1 MSFLKHPRF
10 RISAVILSTLIVVL
24 LIVFVQYCK
33 KREGYEPTAS
43 KKSPHGFTFFEIGE
57 NTQFSNDVRE
67 KLREKLGS
75 DAIETWNTLDLSIN
89 YNGFLQSYFPEL
101 YEINKKLNSP
111 VGERIEHDI
120 IKLTYRYAQTKNVPF
135 DYVELVFSNIDKK
148 PLLFY
153 IKSKNEGP
161 DIVGVVTKKYGKP
174 TSIRWDKK
182 GGQSIYWKKNRSVLI
197 ISIVDDR
204 YGNPEY
210 HTNIYYVASLEKLL
224 SIEQAERQHKEDR
237 IKTTGKT
244 AF

>member
-10 RISAVILSTLIVVL
+10 RISAVILSTLIIVL

-33 KREGYEPTAS
+33 KKEGYETTAS
-43 KKSPHGFTFFEIGE
+43 KKNLHGFTFFEIGE

-67 KLREKLGS
+67 ELREKLGS

-89 YNGFLQSYFPEL
+89 YKGFLQSYFPEL
-101 YEINKKLNSP
+101 YELNKKLNSP
-111 VGERIEHDI
+111 VGERIEHDT
-120 IKLTYRYAQTKNVPF
+120 IKLTYRYAQTQNVPF
-135 DYVELVFSNIDKK
+135 GYVELVFSNIDKK

-153 IKSKNEGP
+153 IKSKNEGS
-161 DIVGVVTKKYGKP
+161 DIVDVVTQKYGKP

-182 GGQSIYWKKNRSVLI
+182 DGQSIYWKKNRSVLI
-197 ISIVDDR
+197 ISIMDDR

-210 HTNIYYVASLEKLL
+210 HTNIYFVESLEKLL
-224 SIEQAERQHKEDR
+224 FREQTKRQHKEDR